1 MERRIYV
8 SDLDC
13 FRLAGEEM
21 HSEKLAV
28 RDLYFDLSLLP
39 TEGLQDEISEYIWN
53 RGRVLALKSIRKDLS
68 YYRKICRFLK
78 EEYPSMESIGEEEP
92 DALLRKLKKW
102 MMKNGYP
109 LVNTKMERESGRTVA
124 RRSPVTGFM
133 ERVISFCSSQEIPEM
148 EKDVWELLRLGFPV
162 RNHPVQPVRT
172 LNFTGIP
179 QKGIREEVKRTCFI
193 TLRYAAV
200 RTVVD
205 QIHAVKRLAQFLQ
218 REYPFLDSLQ
228 DLKREML
235 EEYLVELNTRVRGKK
250 SFTTELHGLKSL
262 LDMTGKIYEAP
273 NLCHIFLPGDIP
285 TQRNAFTKPYS
296 DGEVKRLN
304 QSVVEMQEQLARA
317 IIIHEMMGNRIS
329 ETLTLKQDCLVE
341 RGPNTMVRVFMV
353 KTQRYCEKP
362 VPKEAAEL
370 IRKSIAYTE
379 RMYGKHEYV
388 FVNDK
393 KPDLPMTYD
402 YLRYHLRVMFRE
414 EGLLD
419 DQGRPFGMG
428 THRFRNT
435 LGQRLTEMHVEDETI
450 AQILGHSGTRSV
462 KNYRKFGNKA
472 MAEETKNV
480 RESMDEVLSQLM
492 QGW

>member
-13 FRLAGEEM
+13 YRLAGEEER
-21 HSEKLAV
+21 SGSN
-28 RDLYFDLSLLP
+28 RYFDLCLLP
-39 TEGLQDEISEYIWN
+39 TERLQDEFAEFVWN
-53 RGRVLALKSIRKDLS
+53 RGRILSLKSIRTELWLFHVVS
-68 YYRKICRFLK
+68 RFLR
-78 EEYPSMESIGEEEP
+78 EEYPRMESLREKEPEE
-92 DALLRKLKKW
+92 LIRTLKKW

-109 LVNTKMERESGRTVA
+109 LVKRCFRRESGKTVSG
-124 RRSPVTGFM
+124 RSNIIRYLDLAV
-133 ERVISFCSSQEIPEM
+133 SFFSPQEEM
-148 EKDVWELLRLGFPV
+148 EEIKKDIWHLDRLGFPV

-172 LNFTGIP
+172 LNFTQIP
-179 QKGIREEVKRTCFI
+179 QKGIREEVKRTCSV
-193 TLRYAAV
+193 TLRFAAV

-205 QIHAVKRLAQFLQ
+205 QLHAVKRLALFLQ
-218 REYPFLDSLQ
+218 RNYPSLESLLE
-228 DLKREML
+228 LKREML
-235 EEYLVELNTRVRGKK
+235 EEYLVEINTRVEGKK

-285 TQRNAFTKPYS
+285 TQRNTSTKPYS

-304 QSVVEMQEQLARA
+304 QSVVGMQEQLARA
-317 IIIHEMMGNRIS
+317 IIIHEIMGNRIS

-353 KTQRYCEKP
+353 KTQRTCEKP
-362 VPKEAAEL
+362 VPKEVVEL
-370 IRKSIAYTE
+370 IKKSIAYTE
-379 RMYGKHEYV
+379 KKYGKREYV

-393 KPDLPMTYD
+393 KPDLPMSYD
-402 YLRYHLRVMFRE
+402 YLRYHLRVMFQE

-450 AQILGHSGTRSV
+450 AQILGHSGTGAV
-462 KNYRKFGNKA
+462 KYYRQFGNKA
-472 MAEETKNV
+472 MAEETKTV
-480 RESMDEVLSQLM
+480 RESMDEVLSQLT
-492 QGW
+492 QEW

>member
-1 MERRIYV
+1 MTPIELLESVKERFNPLLVREEETLKAFLIKALTTYQ
-8 SDLDC
+8 D
-13 FRLAGEEM
+13 RAGVVKTLKL
-21 HSEKLAV
+21 EKAGATAIPLPE
-28 RDLYFDLSLLP
+28 DYLSLVHV
-39 TEGLQDEISEYIWN
+39 TDNNGLLVYSDELSGFIELELTGSERWPFRMVYLVN
-53 RGRVLALKSIRKDLS
+53 LRD
-68 YYRKICRFLK
+68 
-78 EEYPSMESIGEEEP
+78 
-92 DALLRKLKKW
+92 RKLDEW
-102 MMKNGYP
+102 QVPPAIIG
-109 LVNTKMERESGRTVA
+109 
-124 RRSPVTGFM
+124 
-133 ERVISFCSSQEIPEM
+133 
-148 EKDVWELLRLGFPV
+148 
-162 RNHPVQPVRT
+162 
-172 LNFTGIP
+172 
-179 QKGIREEVKRTCFI
+179 
-193 TLRYAAV
+193 
-200 RTVVD
+200 
-205 QIHAVKRLAQFLQ
+205 
-218 REYPFLDSLQ
+218 
-228 DLKREML
+228 ML
-235 EEYLVELNTRVRGKK
+235 EEYLVEINTRVEGKK

-285 TQRNAFTKPYS
+285 TQRNTSTKPYS

-304 QSVVEMQEQLARA
+304 QSVVGMQEQLARA
-317 IIIHEMMGNRIS
+317 IIIHEIMGNRIS

-353 KTQRYCEKP
+353 KTQRTCEKP
-362 VPKEAAEL
+362 VPKEVVEL
-370 IRKSIAYTE
+370 IKKSIAYTE
-379 RMYGKHEYV
+379 KKYGKREYV

>member
-13 FRLAGEEM
+13 YHLAGKEE
-21 HSEKLAV
+21 HSGSN
-28 RDLYFDLSLLP
+28 RYFDLGLLP
-39 TEGLQDEISEYIWN
+39 TEGLQDEFSEFIWN
-53 RGRVLALKSIRKDLS
+53 RGRILSLKSIRTELWLFRVVS
-68 YYRKICRFLK
+68 RFLR
-78 EEYPSMESIGEEEP
+78 EEYPRMESIREKEPEE
-92 DALLRKLKKW
+92 LIRTLKKW

-109 LVNTKMERESGRTVA
+109 LVKRCFRRESGKTVSG
-124 RRSPVTGFM
+124 RSNII
-133 ERVISFCSSQEIPEM
+133 RYLDLAISFFSPQEEVEEIK
-148 EKDVWELLRLGFPV
+148 KDIWHLDRLEFPV

-179 QKGIREEVKRTCFI
+179 QKGIREEVKRTCSV
-193 TLRYAAV
+193 TLRFAAV

-205 QIHAVKRLAQFLQ
+205 QLHAVKRLTLFLQ
-218 REYPFLDSLQ
+218 RNYPSLESLLE
-228 DLKREML
+228 LKREML
-235 EEYLVELNTRVRGKK
+235 EEYLVEINTRVEGKK

-273 NLCHIFLPGDIP
+273 NLCRIFLPGDIP
-285 TQRNAFTKPYS
+285 TQRNASTKPYS
-296 DGEVKRLN
+296 DG
-304 QSVVEMQEQLARA
+304 EQLARA
-317 IIIHEMMGNRIS
+317 IIIHEIMGNRIS

-353 KTQRYCEKP
+353 KTQRTCEKP
-362 VPKEAAEL
+362 VPKEVVEL
-370 IRKSIAYTE
+370 IKRSIAYTE
-379 RMYGKHEYV
+379 KKYGKREYV

-393 KPDLPMTYD
+393 KPDLPMSYD
-402 YLRYHLRVMFRE
+402 YLRYHLRVMFQE

-450 AQILGHSGTRSV
+450 AQILGHSGTGAV
-462 KNYRKFGNKA
+462 KYYRQFGNKA
-472 MAEETKNV
+472 MAEETKTV
-480 RESMDEVLSQLM
+480 RESMNEVLSQLT
-492 QGW
+492 QEW